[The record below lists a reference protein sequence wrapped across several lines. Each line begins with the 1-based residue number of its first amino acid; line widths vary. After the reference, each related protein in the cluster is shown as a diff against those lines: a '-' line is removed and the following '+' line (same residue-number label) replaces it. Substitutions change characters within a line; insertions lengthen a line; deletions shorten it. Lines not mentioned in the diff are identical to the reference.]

1 MSDEVVKAEVLSVLR
16 SMYPNTT
23 IPEPDAFYFPR
34 WHSDPLYRGSYS
46 NWPSGFLKSHHTN
59 LRATVERRLWFGGE
73 ATSLKYYGR
82 SGITTS
88 CTLLIITWGPA
99 PLTGALLNAAS
110 CLGYLHG
117 AYYEGQKMGEEI
129 AHCIENEGCA
139 GLPHVEEIPCSYP
152 YVASDFI

>member
-16 SMYPNTT
+16 AMYPNMT

-46 NWPSGFLKSHHTN
+46 NWPSGFLKTHHTN
-59 LRATVERRLWFGGE
+59 LRATVDQRLWFGGE

-82 SGITTS
+82 SGDHHVLYCDS
-88 CTLLIITWGPA
+88 FPGA
-99 PLTGALLNAAS
+99 VPLTGALRGAAS

-129 AHCIENEGCA
+129 SHCIENGGCA